1 MTRNRGPLCVLVCY
15 IIWGVLPIFWHMLA
29 VVDALYVLSARI
41 VWSAVFLLALLAAR
55 RRLETVAEA
64 CRDRGQMVR
73 MMLSGVF
80 ICINWGVY
88 IWAVNG
94 GHALDASLAY
104 YMNPILAV
112 VLGTAVF
119 GERLSPLQW
128 LSVAVT
134 FAGIVVTVVGHGQF
148 PWMALVIGG
157 SFAVYGAVKKGVR
170 AEAEVSVLVETMTLA
185 PFALAYL
192 LWAEARGTGAV
203 GVLSGWQWLLLPLSG
218 IATTVP
224 LLFFARGIKTTP
236 MSLSGILMYVNPT
249 LQFLVSVA
257 VFREKFTAAY
267 GVLFGFVWSGL
278 ALYLAAGFLRRR
290 RERKEKA
297 GCE

>member
-1 MTRNRGPLCVLVCY
+1 MTRNRGPLCVLGCY
-15 IIWGVLPIFWHMLA
+15 VIWGVLPIFWHMLA
-29 VVDALYVLSARI
+29 AVDALYVLSARI
-41 VWSAVFLLALLAAR
+41 VASVAFLLVLLAAR
-55 RRLETVAEA
+55 RRLGTVAEA
-64 CRDRGQMVR
+64 CRDRGALVR

-94 GHALDASLAY
+94 GHGLDASLAY

-170 AEAEVSVLVETMTLA
+170 AEAEVSVLVETLTLA
-185 PFALAYL
+185 PSALAYL

>member
-1 MTRNRGPLCVLVCY
+1 MTRSRGPLCVLGCY
-15 IIWGVLPIFWHMLA
+15 IIWGLLPVFWHLLA
-29 VVDALYVLSARI
+29 AVDSLYVLAARI
-41 VWSAVFLLALLAAR
+41 VWSAAFLLVLLAAR
-55 RRLETVAEA
+55 HQLGTVAAA
-64 CRDRGQMVR
+64 CRDRGQLGR
-73 MMLSGVF
+73 MMISGVF

-112 VLGTAVF
+112 LLGTAVF

-134 FAGIVVTVVGHGQF
+134 FAGIVVTVAGHGQF

-157 SFAVYGAVKKGVR
+157 SFAVYGAIKKGVR
-170 AEAEVSVLVETMTLA
+170 TDSGVSVLVETLTLA
-185 PFALAYL
+185 PFALVYL
-192 LWAEARGTGAV
+192 IWAEVHGTGAA

-218 IATTVP
+218 VATTVP
-224 LLFFARGIKTTP
+224 LLFFAKGIKTTP

-257 VFREKFTAAY
+257 VFREEFTAAY

-290 RERKEKA
+290 KERKENT
-297 GCE
+297 GCV

>member
-1 MTRNRGPLCVLVCY
+1 MTRNRGPLCVLGCY
-15 IIWGVLPIFWHMLA
+15 VIWGMLPIFWHMLA
-29 VVDALYVLSARI
+29 AVDALYVLSARI
-41 VWSAVFLLALLAAR
+41 VASVAFLLVLLAAR
-55 RRLETVAEA
+55 RRLGTVA
-64 CRDRGQMVR
+64 CRDRGALVR

-170 AEAEVSVLVETMTLA
+170 AEAEVSVLVETLTLA

>member
-1 MTRNRGPLCVLVCY
+1 MTRNRGPLCVLGCY
-15 IIWGVLPIFWHMLA
+15 VIWGVLPIFWHMLA
-29 VVDALYVLSARI
+29 AVDALYVLSARI
-41 VWSAVFLLALLAAR
+41 VASVAFLLVLLAAR
-55 RRLETVAEA
+55 RRLGTVAEA
-64 CRDRGQMVR
+64 CRDRGALVR

-134 FAGIVVTVVGHGQF
+134 FAGIMVTVVGHGQF

>member
-1 MTRNRGPLCVLVCY
+1 MTRNRGPLCVLGCY
-15 IIWGVLPIFWHMLA
+15 VIWGVLPIFWHMLA
-29 VVDALYVLSARI
+29 AMDALYVLSARI
-41 VWSAVFLLALLAAR
+41 VASVAFLLVLLAAR
-55 RRLETVAEA
+55 RRLGTVAEA
-64 CRDRGQMVR
+64 CRDRGALVR

-170 AEAEVSVLVETMTLA
+170 AEAEVSVLVETLTLA

>member
-1 MTRNRGPLCVLVCY
+1 MRNRGPLCVLGCY

-29 VVDALYVLSARI
+29 AVDAIYVLSSRI
-41 VWSAVFLLALLAAR
+41 VWSAVFLLVLLWTR
-55 RRLETVAEA
+55 HQLGTVAAA
-64 CRDRGQMVR
+64 CRDRGQLGR

-119 GERLSPLQW
+119 REKLSPLQW
-128 LSVAVT
+128 ISVAVT
-134 FAGIVVTVVGHGQF
+134 FAGIVVTVVRHGQF

-157 SFAVYGAVKKGVR
+157 SFAVYGAIKKGVR
-170 AEAEVSVLVETMTLA
+170 AEAGVSVLVETLTLA
-185 PFALAYL
+185 PFALVYL
-192 LWAEARGTGAV
+192 VWAEARGTGAV

-218 IATTVP
+218 VATTVP
-224 LLFFARGIKTTP
+224 LLFFAKGIKTTP

-249 LQFLVSVA
+249 LQFLVSVV
-257 VFREKFTAAY
+257 VFREKFTAVY

-278 ALYLAAGFLRRR
+278 VLYLAADLLRRR
-290 RERKEKA
+290 KERKETT
-297 GCE
+297 GCV

>member
-1 MTRNRGPLCVLVCY
+1 MTRNRGPLCVLGCY
-15 IIWGVLPIFWHMLA
+15 VIWGVLPIFWHMLA
-29 VVDALYVLSARI
+29 AVDALYVLSARI
-41 VWSAVFLLALLAAR
+41 VASVAFLLVLLAAR
-55 RRLETVAEA
+55 RRLGTVVEA

-170 AEAEVSVLVETMTLA
+170 AEAEVSVLVETLTLA

-278 ALYLAAGFLRRR
+278 ELYLAAGFLRRR

>member
-1 MTRNRGPLCVLVCY
+1 MTRSRGPLCVLGCY
-15 IIWGVLPIFWHMLA
+15 IIWGLLPVFWHLLA
-29 VVDALYVLSARI
+29 AVDSLYVLAARI
-41 VWSAVFLLALLAAR
+41 VWSAVFLLVLLAAR
-55 RRLETVAEA
+55 HQLGTVAAA
-64 CRDRGQMVR
+64 CRDRSQLGR
-73 MMLSGVF
+73 MMISGVF

-112 VLGTAVF
+112 LLGTAVF

-134 FAGIVVTVVGHGQF
+134 FAGIVVTVAGHGQF

-157 SFAVYGAVKKGVR
+157 SFAVYGAIKKGVR
-170 AEAEVSVLVETMTLA
+170 TDSGVSVLVETLTLA
-185 PFALAYL
+185 PFALVYL
-192 LWAEARGTGAV
+192 IWAEVHGTGAA

-218 IATTVP
+218 VATTVP
-224 LLFFARGIKTTP
+224 LLFFAKGIKTTP

-257 VFREKFTAAY
+257 VFREEFTAAY

-290 RERKEKA
+290 KERKENT
-297 GCE
+297 GCV

>member
-1 MTRNRGPLCVLVCY
+1 MTRNRGPLCVLGCY
-15 IIWGVLPIFWHMLA
+15 VIWGMLPIFWHMLA
-29 VVDALYVLSARI
+29 AVDALYVLSARI
-41 VWSAVFLLALLAAR
+41 VASVAFLLVLLAAR
-55 RRLETVAEA
+55 RRLGTVAEA
-64 CRDRGQMVR
+64 CRDRGALVR

-170 AEAEVSVLVETMTLA
+170 AEAEVSVLVETLTLA

>member
-1 MTRNRGPLCVLVCY
+1 MLRNRGPLCVLGCY
-15 IIWGVLPIFWHMLA
+15 IIWGLLPIFWHMLA
-29 VVDALYVLSARI
+29 GVNALYVLAGRI
-41 VWSAVFLLALLAAR
+41 VWSAVFLLVLLSAR
-55 RRLETVAEA
+55 HQLGAVWAA
-64 CRDRGQMVR
+64 CRDRAQLVR
-73 MMLSGVF
+73 MMLCGAF
-80 ICINWGVY
+80 ICVNWGVY

-112 VLGTAVF
+112 LLGTAVF
-119 GERLSPLQW
+119 RERLTPLQW

-134 FAGIVVTVVGHGQF
+134 FTGIAVTVVRHGQF

-170 AEAEVSVLVETMTLA
+170 AEADISVLVETLTLA

-218 IATTVP
+218 VATTVP
-224 LLFFARGIKTTP
+224 LLLFSRGIRTTS

-257 VFREKFTAAY
+257 VFHEKFTATY

-278 ALYLAAGFLRRR
+278 ALYLMAGFVRRR
-290 RERKEKA
+290 RERKENT
-297 GCE
+297 GCV

>member
-1 MTRNRGPLCVLVCY
+1 MTRNRGPLCVLGCY
-15 IIWGVLPIFWHMLA
+15 IIWGLLPIFWHMLA
-29 VVDALYVLSARI
+29 QVDALYVLAARI
-41 VWSAVFLLALLAAR
+41 VWSAVFLLVLLSLRHKLGDA
-55 RRLETVAEA
+55 VQA
-64 CRDRGQMVR
+64 CWDRGQLVR

-119 GERLSPLQW
+119 GEKLTPLQW

-134 FAGIVVTVVGHGQF
+134 FAGIVVTVVSHGEF
-148 PWMALVIGG
+148 PWIALVIGG
-157 SFAVYGAVKKGVR
+157 SFAVYGAIKKGVR
-170 AEAEVSVLVETMTLA
+170 AEAGISVLAETMTLA
-185 PFALAYL
+185 PVALVYL
-192 LWAEARGTGAV
+192 IWAEAQGEGAV

-224 LLFFARGIKTTP
+224 LLFFAKGIKTTP

-249 LQFLVSVA
+249 LQFLVSVV
-257 VFREKFTAAY
+257 VFREEFTAAY

-278 ALYLAAGFLRRR
+278 ALYLIAGFVRRC
-290 RERKEKA
+290 RERKENTE
-297 GCE
+297 CV

>member
-1 MTRNRGPLCVLVCY
+1 MTRNRGPLCVLGCY
-15 IIWGVLPIFWHMLA
+15 VIWGVLPIFWHMLA
-29 VVDALYVLSARI
+29 AVDALYVLSARI
-41 VWSAVFLLALLAAR
+41 VASVAFLLVLLAAR
-55 RRLETVAEA
+55 CRLGTVVEA

-170 AEAEVSVLVETMTLA
+170 AEAEVSVLVETLTLA

>member
-1 MTRNRGPLCVLVCY
+1 MTRNRGPLCVLGCY
-15 IIWGVLPIFWHMLA
+15 VIWGVLPIFWHMLA
-29 VVDALYVLSARI
+29 AVDALYVLSARI
-41 VWSAVFLLALLAAR
+41 VASVAFLLVLLAAR
-55 RRLETVAEA
+55 RRLGTVAEA
-64 CRDRGQMVR
+64 CRDRGALVR

-267 GVLFGFVWSGL
+267 GVLFGLVWSGL

>member
-1 MTRNRGPLCVLVCY
+1 MTRNRGPLCVLGCY
-15 IIWGVLPIFWHMLA
+15 VIWGVLPIFWHMLA
-29 VVDALYVLSARI
+29 AVDALYVLSARI
-41 VWSAVFLLALLAAR
+41 VASVAFLLVLLAAR
-55 RRLETVAEA
+55 RRLGTVVEA

-170 AEAEVSVLVETMTLA
+170 AEAEVSVLVETLTLA

-224 LLFFARGIKTTP
+224 LQFFARGIKTTP

>member
-1 MTRNRGPLCVLVCY
+1 MMRNRGPLCVLGCY
-15 IIWGVLPIFWHMLA
+15 IIWGLLPVFWHLLA
-29 VVDALYVLSARI
+29 DVDSLYVLAGRI
-41 VWSAVFLLALLAAR
+41 VWSAAFLLVLLAVR
-55 RRLETVAEA
+55 HQLGMVAAA
-64 CRDRGQMVR
+64 CRDRTQLGR
-73 MMLSGVF
+73 MMLCGVL
-80 ICINWGVY
+80 ICVNWGVY

-112 VLGTAVF
+112 LLGTAVF
-119 GERLSPLQW
+119 REKLSALQW

-148 PWMALVIGG
+148 PWIALVIGG

-170 AEAEVSVLVETMTLA
+170 AQADVSVLVETLTLA
-185 PFALAYL
+185 PFALVYL
-192 LWAEARGTGAV
+192 LWAETRGAGAM
-203 GVLSGWQWLLLPLSG
+203 GILSGWQWGLLPLSG

-224 LLFFARGIKTTP
+224 LLLFSRGIRTTP

-257 VFREKFTAAY
+257 VFHEEFTVAY

-278 ALYLAAGFLRRR
+278 ALYLAAGVLRRR
-290 RERKEKA
+290 RERKENT
-297 GCE
+297 GCV

>member
-1 MTRNRGPLCVLVCY
+1 MTRNRGPLCVLGCY
-15 IIWGVLPIFWHMLA
+15 VIWGVLPIFWHMLA
-29 VVDALYVLSARI
+29 AVDALYVLSARI
-41 VWSAVFLLALLAAR
+41 VASVAFLLVLLAAR
-55 RRLETVAEA
+55 RRLGTVVEA

-170 AEAEVSVLVETMTLA
+170 AEAEVSVLVETLTLA

-257 VFREKFTAAY
+257 VFREKFTAVY

>member
-1 MTRNRGPLCVLVCY
+1 MTRNRGPLCVLGCY
-15 IIWGVLPIFWHMLA
+15 VIWGVLPIFWHMLA
-29 VVDALYVLSARI
+29 AVDALYVLSARI
-41 VWSAVFLLALLAAR
+41 VASVAFLLVLLAAR
-55 RRLETVAEA
+55 RRLGTVAEA
-64 CRDRGQMVR
+64 CRDRGALVR

-170 AEAEVSVLVETMTLA
+170 AEAEVSVLVETLTLA

-257 VFREKFTAAY
+257 VFRENFTAAY
-267 GVLFGFVWSGL
+267 GVLCGFVWSGL

>member
-1 MTRNRGPLCVLVCY
+1 MTRNRGPLCVLGCY
-15 IIWGVLPIFWHMLA
+15 VIWGVLPIFWHMLA
-29 VVDALYVLSARI
+29 AVDALYVLSARI
-41 VWSAVFLLALLAAR
+41 VASVAFLLVLLAAR
-55 RRLETVAEA
+55 RRLGTVVEA
-64 CRDRGQMVR
+64 CRDRGALVR

-170 AEAEVSVLVETMTLA
+170 AEAEVSVLVETLTLA

>member
-1 MTRNRGPLCVLVCY
+1 MTRNRGPLCVLGCY
-15 IIWGVLPIFWHMLA
+15 VIWGVLPIFWHMLA
-29 VVDALYVLSARI
+29 AVDALYVLSARI
-41 VWSAVFLLALLAAR
+41 VASVAFLLVLLAAR
-55 RRLETVAEA
+55 RRLGTVAEA
-64 CRDRGQMVR
+64 CRDRGALVR

-157 SFAVYGAVKKGVR
+157 SFAVYGALKKQVR
-170 AEAEVSVLVETMTLA
+170 SDAAVSTFVETLTLA
-185 PFALAYL
+185 PVAL
-192 LWAEARGTGAV
+192 
-203 GVLSGWQWLLLPLSG
+203 VLILSL
-218 IATTVP
+218 IH
-224 LLFFARGIKTTP
+224 
-236 MSLSGILMYVNPT
+236 S
-249 LQFLVSVA
+249 
-257 VFREKFTAAY
+257 
-267 GVLFGFVWSGL
+267 
-278 ALYLAAGFLRRR
+278 
-290 RERKEKA
+290 
-297 GCE
+297 

>member
-1 MTRNRGPLCVLVCY
+1 MMRNRGPLCVLGCY
-15 IIWGVLPIFWHMLA
+15 IIWGLLPIFWHLLA
-29 VVDALYVLSARI
+29 GVDALYVLAGRI
-41 VWSAVFLLALLAAR
+41 VWSAAFLLVLLAVRHQLGAM
-55 RRLETVAEA
+55 AAA
-64 CRDRGQMVR
+64 CRDRPQLGR
-73 MMLSGVF
+73 MILCGIF
-80 ICINWGVY
+80 ICVNWGVY

-112 VLGTAVF
+112 LLGTAVF
-119 GERLSPLQW
+119 RERLTPLQW

-134 FAGIVVTVVGHGQF
+134 FTGIAVTVVRHGQF
-148 PWMALVIGG
+148 PWIALVIGG
-157 SFAVYGAVKKGVR
+157 SFAVYGAVKKGVW
-170 AEAEVSVLVETMTLA
+170 AEADVSVLVETLTLA

-192 LWAEARGTGAV
+192 LWAEARGAGAV
-203 GVLSGWQWLLLPLSG
+203 GVLSGWQWGLLPLSG

-224 LLFFARGIKTTP
+224 LLLFARGIRTTP

-257 VFREKFTAAY
+257 VFREEFTATY

-278 ALYLAAGFLRRR
+278 ALYLAAGFVRRR
-290 RERKEKA
+290 RERKENT
-297 GCE
+297 GCV